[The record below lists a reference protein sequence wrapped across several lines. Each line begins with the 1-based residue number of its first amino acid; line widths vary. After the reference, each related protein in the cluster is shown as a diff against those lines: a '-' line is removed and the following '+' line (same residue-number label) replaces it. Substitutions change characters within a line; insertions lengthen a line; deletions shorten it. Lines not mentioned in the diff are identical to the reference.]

1 MIDPHRPEHG
11 RAQYGAMKPGETSA
25 RGTEGEVEKE
35 VEGEERERHG
45 TVRQIASSDGRGLIN
60 CALSSPLLLFSS
72 LLSSP
77 SLLLSFP
84 PIPSCATR
92 SEGKTERAEPSV
104 VHCIPSR
111 LILSRSL
118 LILSRSRLVPS
129 HPSTG
134 YVSLLVIDKFC
145 KFWMNLI

>member
-11 RAQYGAMKPGETSA
+11 RAQYGAMKPGETCA

-45 TVRQIASSDGRGLIN
+45 TVRQIASSDGRGLTN
-60 CALSSPLLLFSS
+60 CALSSPLLLFS
-72 LLSSP
+72 P
-77 SLLLSFP
+77 LLLSFP